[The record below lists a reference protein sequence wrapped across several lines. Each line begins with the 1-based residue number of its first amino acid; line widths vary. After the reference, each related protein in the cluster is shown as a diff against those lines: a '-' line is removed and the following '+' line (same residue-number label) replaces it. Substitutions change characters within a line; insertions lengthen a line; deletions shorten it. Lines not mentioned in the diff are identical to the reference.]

1 MSNSDSRIYG
11 KVAPQFRSGEVA
23 GTKLLTGGTY
33 IGVVKNVNDP
43 ERIGRL
49 MVWIPDL
56 GGLENDD
63 KNWQVVRYA
72 SPFMGSTDTVSDNAG
87 KKSLEERFSAI
98 SQTYGMWMVPPDI
111 GNQVLCTFVNGDP
124 NRGFWFA
131 CVFDRAGHWGIPA
144 NGGGE
149 SGVDFN
155 VDDIDKSQTQLRSIA
170 KSAVRKGPLY
180 LPLTEFNRYRDTNQD
195 AAERKKVVH
204 PILAAQIF
212 AQGLH
217 GDPVR
222 GARKTSSQ
230 RDMPSGVFGIST
242 PGLPLGRKGNPP
254 KVITPGKSIFNREGG
269 HTLVMDDGDYEGN
282 GAHFKIRSSSGHQIL
297 LDDDSG
303 IIYITNNN
311 GSAYVELAASGQIS
325 LYSDAGMSIRTRGD
339 FNLHSDG
346 TLRLHGNQ
354 GVSIRSDGDFRMEG
368 RNQFGIT
375 GGQSLKLFGDKELSL
390 ISEKGSINLFSERDL
405 KLKAGG
411 KAVIDATGSLGLQ
424 TGDAGSRPSL
434 PKGITEYDQ
443 DDTSNRGGLWE
454 ITPKAVSTTVPIF
467 PTHEPW
473 PRTGFN
479 TVSQSQFNIASTPAP
494 NLDYTGGDARASRR
508 KNVSID
514 PATGEVI
521 TIESP
526 TATALGND
534 FLSKYPGVAKG
545 LDFTLSS
552 KNLPNAKSFNS
563 QTAPRATN
571 TVGTLSPTEV
581 SSLMAGVAVLESS
594 GDPNGNGDDYRVVNR
609 FRYAGRYQMGAQSLE
624 SLGYMKPGSYSL
636 YGQAAMDRGDVWTG
650 KEGVDNLKSFLDKP
664 AAQESAMQSLTS
676 RNYKTLAGSGVIRED
691 SPPEH
696 VAGMLAVAHNL
707 GAGAAVNW
715 AKTGVG
721 QDGNGTPGGKYYA
734 AGRYAVANKVQ
745 YR

>member
-1 MSNSDSRIYG
+1 MSNSDSRIYS
-11 KVAPQFRSGEVA
+11 KIAPQFRTGEVA
-23 GTKLLTGGTY
+23 GTKLMTGGTY

-56 GGLENDD
+56 GGLESDD
-63 KNWQVVRYA
+63 KNWQIVRYA
-72 SPFMGSTDTVSDNAG
+72 SPFMGSTDTPSDNAG
-87 KKSLEERFSAI
+87 KKSLEEKFSAI

-131 CVFDRAGHWGIPA
+131 CVFDRSGHWGIPA

-149 SGVDFN
+149 EGVDFN
-155 VDDIDKSQTQLRSIA
+155 VDDIDKSQVQLRSVA
-170 KSAVRKGPLY
+170 KSAVRKGPLF
-180 LPLTEFNRYRDTNQD
+180 LPLTEFNRFKETNQSVTD
-195 AAERKKVVH
+195 RKKVVH

-242 PGLPLGRKGNPP
+242 PGLPLGRKGNAPRT
-254 KVITPGKSIFNREGG
+254 IAPGKTIFNREPG

-282 GAHFKIRSSSGHQIL
+282 GAHLKLRSSSGHQIL

-311 GSAYVELAASGQIS
+311 GSAYIELAASGQIS

-339 FNLHSDG
+339 FNVHSDG

-354 GVSIRSDGDFRMEG
+354 GITMRSDGNFLLEG
-368 RNQFGIT
+368 RNDFGIT
-375 GGQSLKLFGDKELSL
+375 GGKSLKLFGDKELTLRSQKGG
-390 ISEKGSINLFSERDL
+390 INIFSDTDVKVKAEKNIVLD
-405 KLKAGG
+405 AGG
-411 KAVIDATGSLGLQ
+411 IVDLQ
-424 TGDAGSRPSL
+424 GTAGSAPDFPR
-434 PKGITEYDQ
+434 GITEYDQ
-443 DDTSNRGGLWE
+443 DDTSNRNGLWE
-454 ITPKAVSTTVPIF
+454 STPRAVTTTVPIL

-473 PRTGFN
+473 NRSGFD
-479 TVSQSQFNIASTPAP
+479 TVAQKQINIVSSPP
-494 NLDYTGGDARASRR
+494 PVLDFTGGDARASARR
-508 KNVSID
+508 NVTID
-514 PATGEVI
+514 PITGELV
-521 TIESP
+521 TIASP
-526 TATALGND
+526 TAQALGD
-534 FLSKYPGVAKG
+534 DYLRRYPGVAKG
-545 LDFTLSS
+545 LDFTLTS
-552 KNLPNAKSFNS
+552 KDLPNSRSYNS
-563 QTAPRATN
+563 QSAPRASAP
-571 TVGTLSPTEV
+571 VGTLSQSEV
-581 SSLMAGVAVLESS
+581 SGLMAGVAVLESS

-609 FRYAGRYQMGAQSLE
+609 FRYAGRYQFGAQALE
-624 SLGYMKPGSYSL
+624 TTGYLKPGSYAL
-636 YGQAAMDRGDVWTG
+636 YGQGAMDRTDVWTG
-650 KEGVDNLKSFLDKP
+650 KGGVGNLKNFLDRP
-664 AAQESAMQSLTS
+664 AAQENAMQSLTEK
-676 RNYKTLAGSGVIRED
+676 NYRALSGSGVITQE

-715 AKTGVG
+715 ARTGVG

-734 AGRYAVANKVQ
+734 AGRYAVSNKVS

>member
-1 MSNSDSRIYG
+1 MSNSDSRIFG
-11 KVAPQFRSGEVA
+11 KIAPQFRTGETA

-33 IGVVKNVNDP
+33 IGIVKSVNDP

-56 GGLENDD
+56 GGLESDSS
-63 KNWQVVRYA
+63 NWQIVRYA
-72 SPFMGSTDTVSDNAG
+72 SPFMGSTDTPSDNAG
-87 KKSLEERFSAI
+87 KKSQEEKFSAI

-149 SGVDFN
+149 EGIDFN
-155 VDDIDKSQTQLRSIA
+155 VDDIDKSQVQLRSVA
-170 KSAVRKGPLY
+170 KSAKRKGPLY
-180 LPLTEFNRYRDTNQD
+180 LPLAEFNRYVQTNQD
-195 AAERKKVVH
+195 VTERKKVVQ

-222 GARKTSSQ
+222 GARPTSSQ

-254 KVITPGKSIFNREGG
+254 KVIVPGKTIFNREGG
-269 HTLVMDDGDYEGN
+269 HTFVMDDGDYEGF
-282 GAHFKIRSSSGHQIL
+282 GAHMKLRSSSGHQIL
-297 LDDDSG
+297 LDDDTG
-303 IIYITNNN
+303 IIYISNNN
-311 GSAYVELAASGQIS
+311 GSAYIELAASGQIS
-325 LYSDAGMSIRTRGD
+325 IYSDAGMSIRTRGD

-354 GVSIRSDGDFRMEG
+354 GITMRSDGNFLMEG
-368 RNQFGIT
+368 RNDFGIT
-375 GGQSLKLFGDKELSL
+375 GGKSLKLFGDKELTL
-390 ISEKGSINLFSERDL
+390 RSEKGGIGLFSDGAVKIKSGKNIVL
-405 KLKAGG
+405 DAGG
-411 KAVIDATGSLGLQ
+411 TLELQ
-424 TGDAGSRPSL
+424 GIAGSAPDL

-443 DDTSNRGGLWE
+443 DDTSNRNGLWE
-454 ITPKAVSTTVPIF
+454 STPKAVVTTVPIL
-467 PTHEPW
+467 PSHEPW
-473 PRTGFN
+473 NRTGFD
-479 TVSQSQFNIASTPAP
+479 TVAQKPYSVTNSPSPT
-494 NLDYTGGDARASRR
+494 LDYTGGDARASRR
-508 KNVSID
+508 KNVTVD
-514 PATGEVI
+514 PISGQLI

-526 TATALGND
+526 TAAELGTDYLNK
-534 FLSKYPGVAKG
+534 FPGVAKG
-545 LDFTLSS
+545 LDFTLTP

-563 QTAPRATN
+563 QTAPRATAP
-571 TVGTLSPTEV
+571 VGTLAQSEV

-609 FRYAGRYQMGAQSLE
+609 FRYAGRYQMGAESLE
-624 SLGYMKPGSYSL
+624 SLGYIKPGSSAL
-636 YGQAAMDRGDVWTG
+636 YGQDAMDRNDVWTG
-650 KEGVDNLKSFLDKP
+650 KNGVSNLKGFLDRP
-664 AAQESAMQSLTS
+664 AAQESAMQDLTA
-676 RNYKTLAGSGVIRED
+676 RNYRTLSGSGVITAE

-707 GAGAAVNW
+707 GANGAINW

-745 YR
+745 Y